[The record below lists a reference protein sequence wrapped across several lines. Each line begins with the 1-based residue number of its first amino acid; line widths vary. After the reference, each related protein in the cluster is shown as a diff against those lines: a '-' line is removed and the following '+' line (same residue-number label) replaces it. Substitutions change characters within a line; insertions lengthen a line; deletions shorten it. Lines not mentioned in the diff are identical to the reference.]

1 MVGSQYDS
9 RHLVGRRAARV
20 LVVDDHPLVRE
31 GLAARLA
38 NQPDFELSGEAAS
51 VSEAI
56 HHVRG
61 FQPDLV
67 VVDIQLAGSHGVD
80 LIKEVSA
87 RWPSIKM
94 LVISAFEES
103 LYAERCL
110 RAGAHGYI
118 NKREVPECILE
129 ALRTIASGECYL
141 SPAMTRQV
149 VARAVLGGN
158 CDKLEPVERLSNREL
173 EVFQLIG
180 RGMTTGAIA
189 RQLHLSV
196 HTIDTHREK
205 IRHKLGVKNGAELVQ
220 RAVQWVLENG

>member
-1 MVGSQYDS
+1 MAASRYAGRYTVGT
-9 RHLVGRRAARV
+9 RATRV

-38 NQPDFELSGEAAS
+38 HQVDFELSGEAAS
-51 VSEAI
+51 ASEAI
-56 HHVRG
+56 SG
-61 FQPDLV
+61 IKASQPDLI
-67 VVDIQLAGSHGVD
+67 VVDIQLADSHGVD
-80 LIKEVSA
+80 LIKDVSS

-110 RAGAHGYI
+110 RAGAHGYV
-118 NKREVPECILE
+118 NKRAVPECILE
-129 ALRTIASGECYL
+129 ALRAVARGERYL
-141 SPAMTRQV
+141 SPAMTRQI
-149 VARAVLGGN
+149 VARAGL
-158 CDKLEPVERLSNREL
+158 CDDDKEVEPVHRLSNREL
-173 EVFQLIG
+173 EIFQLIG

-205 IRHKLGVKNGAELVQ
+205 IRHKLGVKNGAELMQ
-220 RAVQWVLENG
+220 RAVQWMLENG